1 MKPERI
7 RVYYLIDM
15 PEVSKP
21 DRKCYHVAM
30 QWHDDVECVSGIA
43 VVDSSDKPEAFW
55 SVFSTNTL
63 IFSAFTQ
70 SPLKSKSLRGLIEL
84 IDSLPESTR
93 FTGALYTAKEVIPRL
108 FEIEKEVL

>member
-1 MKPERI
+1 VKPERI
-7 RVYYLIDM
+7 RVYYLIDI

-30 QWHDDVECVSGIA
+30 QWHDDVECTAGIA
-43 VVDSSDKPEAFW
+43 VVDSCDKPDAFW
-55 SVFSTNTL
+55 SVIPTSTL
-63 IFSAFTQ
+63 IFSIHT
-70 SPLKSKSLRGLIEL
+70 SHMKSKSLRGLIEL